1 MEKIKEKKKKKTMA
15 ARVAEFVQAGPISM
29 YSVLF
34 IVVPFLVLLFMSFMT
49 KGPLGNIQ
57 YRFTLENYKTIL
69 EPVYWK
75 VVKDSILI
83 AGISTIATVLVGYPL
98 AYYVAGKKPGAS
110 NAMLVLMM
118 IPFWASELVI
128 LYSFVTLFNKTGII
142 NSFLMDTGLIQEPL
156 NLLYNKFAVVVGM
169 VYALL
174 PFAVLPMYSSI
185 EKMDKSLLEASKD
198 LGAGPVKTFMNIT
211 LPLTAPGM
219 FAAVILVFIPSIG
232 YYMITDLLGGGT
244 NIMIGNV
251 IYNQFT
257 TARNWPFGAALS
269 IILAVIILIMVAIY
283 NKMGGDLDDLGV

>member
-1 MEKIKEKKKKKTMA
+1 MKNEKEKKGRTTA
-15 ARVAEFVQAGPISM
+15 AKIASVVQGGPISL
-29 YSVLF
+29 YAVLF
-34 IVVPFLVLLFMSFMT
+34 IVLPFIVLLFMSFMT
-49 KGPLGNIQ
+49 KGPLGSVQ
-57 YRFTLENYKTIL
+57 YKFTIANYQMIFD
-69 EPVYWK
+69 PVYWK
-75 VVKDSILI
+75 VVKDSVLI
-83 AGISTIATVLVGYPL
+83 AGISTVATLLVGYPL

-110 NAMLVLMM
+110 NTMLLLMM

-142 NSFLMDTGLIQEPL
+142 NTFLLNIGLIEQPL
-156 NLLYNKFAVVVGM
+156 SLLYNKFAVVVGM
-169 VYALL
+169 VYSLL

-198 LGAGPVKTFMNIT
+198 LGAGPVKTFFRVT

-232 YYMITDLLGGGT
+232 YYMITDMLGGGT

-257 TARNWPFGAALS
+257 VARNWPFGAALS
-269 IILAVIILIMVAIY
+269 VILAVIILIMVAVY
-283 NKMGGDLDDLGV
+283 NKMGGNLDDLGV

>member
-1 MEKIKEKKKKKTMA
+1 MKQKSKKTVA
-15 ARVAEFVQAGPISM
+15 ARVAEFVQAGPISI
-29 YSVLF
+29 YAVIF
-34 IVVPFLVLLFMSFMT
+34 IIIPFLVLLFMSFMT
-49 KGPLGNIQ
+49 KGPLGTIQ
-57 YRFTLENYKTIL
+57 YKFTLDNYKTIL

-75 VVKDSILI
+75 VVKDSIVI
-83 AGISTIATVLVGYPL
+83 AGISTIATVFIGYHL

-110 NAMLVLMM
+110 NAMLMLMM

-142 NSFLMDTGLIQEPL
+142 NTFLLNIGLIQQPL
-156 NLLYNKFAVVVGM
+156 NLLYNKFAIVVGM
-169 VYALL
+169 VYSLL

-198 LGAGPVKTFMNIT
+198 LGAGPVKTFLNVT

-232 YYMITDLLGGGT
+232 YYMITDMLGGGT
-244 NIMIGNV
+244 NIMIGNI

-257 TARNWPFGAALS
+257 VARNWPFGSALS

-283 NKMGGDLDDLGV
+283 SKMGGDLDDLGV